1 MSTKILRPLS
11 IAYHLLLIPSVV
23 MSLMSLPA
31 ELNAQS
37 RPQTEVFVTKESL
50 FTSRWNP
57 GGETTIKSGAAG
69 MTSAKHVPNNAVTP
83 SYTEVM
89 AATDRML
96 AIIFGGSGAVAAANG
111 FEPEGLAHQYPLYRG
126 DIVANDGRIL
136 RGHLSYAMHLYGS
149 QDGTAETEIYV
160 PLGFISH
167 SNEPTATDAVVTFYY
182 PRIGN
187 LTEVTLAVF
196 HVANFRLSNEAG
208 RVRIGKIGG
217 AGGSI
222 ASYKHSHLEFYRG
235 NTGLPPLATRLQLR
249 IDPTTVFAPRTASAS
264 LSKTPTSV
272 RSSY

>member
-11 IAYHLLLIPSVV
+11 IVCHLLVIPAVA
-23 MSLMSLPA
+23 MSLMSVPA

-37 RPQTEVFVTKESL
+37 RSQGEVFVARESL
-50 FTSRWNP
+50 ITSRWNLS
-57 GGETTIKSGAAG
+57 GETTIKSGAAG
-69 MTSAKHVPNNAVTP
+69 MTSAKHIPNNAVTP

-149 QDGTAETEIYV
+149 QDGTGETEIYV

-167 SNEPTATDAVVTFYY
+167 SNEPTPTDAVVTFYY
-182 PRIGN
+182 PRLGN
-187 LTEVTLAVF
+187 LTDVTLAVF

-217 AGGSI
+217 PGGSI

-235 NTGLPPLATRLQLR
+235 NTGLPPLASRLQRR
-249 IDPTTVFAPRTASAS
+249 IDPTIVFASTASTAS
-264 LSKTPTSV
+264 LSKTPSAH
-272 RSSY
+272 SSY